1 VKQAKQLKAN
11 MQVFRAAALTET
23 RISHFFDLPATK
35 RRQPGENGELPRGEP
50 MDGEEL
56 GAAWDPKKLDPR
68 LFKAIRIYG
77 HSAIEKGRMLLFAFT
92 PSHLKPYLRGRRRR
106 RLYGLAPKRRR
117 SRSG

>member
-1 VKQAKQLKAN
+1 

-35 RRQPGENGELPRGEP
+35 RRQPGENEKLPRGEP
-50 MDGEEL
+50 VDGEEL

-92 PSHLKPYLRGRRRR
+92 PSHLQPYLRGRRRR